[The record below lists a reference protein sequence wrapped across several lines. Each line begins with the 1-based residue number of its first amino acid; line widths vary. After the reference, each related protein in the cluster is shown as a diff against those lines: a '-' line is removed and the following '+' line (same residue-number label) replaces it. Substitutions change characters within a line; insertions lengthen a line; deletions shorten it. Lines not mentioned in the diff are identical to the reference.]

1 MLGDIDKGK
10 LPVHIAIIMDGNG
23 RWAQKKG
30 LPRVMGHKAGM
41 EALKKTVKSC
51 SDLGIKILTVYAF
64 STENWN
70 RPQDEVNYL
79 MDLLVE
85 YMRKEVNALHKNK
98 VKIKLL
104 GEADILP
111 GQTRT
116 EIEEAIELTKNNEGL
131 QFNIALNY
139 GGRAEILRACKSLI
153 KDLRAG
159 NLDTDS
165 VDEKVFSSY
174 LYTSNDPDPD
184 LIIRTSGEQR
194 ISNFLLWQGAYSE
207 LLFVDQLWPDFDEAA
222 LDLAILSYTQRQRRF
237 GKTSDQIGLNADP
250 IHVS

>member
-51 SDLGIKILTVYAF
+51 SNLGIKILTVYAF

-85 YMRKEVNALHKNK
+85 YMRREVNALHKNK
-98 VKIKLL
+98 VKIKIL
-104 GEADILP
+104 GEVDMLP
-111 GQTRT
+111 DQTRT

-139 GGRAEILRACKSLI
+139 GGRAEILRACRNLI
-153 KDLRAG
+153 KDLEAG
-159 NLDTDS
+159 NLDMDS
-165 VDEKVFSSY
+165 ADEKVFSNY

-207 LLFVDQLWPDFDEAA
+207 LLFVDQLWPDFDEAV
-222 LDLAILSYTQRQRRF
+222 LHSAILEYKNRSRRF
-237 GKTSDQIGLNADP
+237 GALK
-250 IHVS
+250 

>member
-1 MLGDIDKGK
+1 MLVDIDKGK

-104 GEADILP
+104 GEVDMLP
-111 GQTRT
+111 DQTRT

-139 GGRAEILRACKSLI
+139 GGRAEILRACRNLI
-153 KDLRAG
+153 KDLEAG
-159 NLDTDS
+159 NLDMDS
-165 VDEKVFSSY
+165 ADEKVFSSY

-207 LLFVDQLWPDFDEAA
+207 LLFVDRLWPDFDEAV
-222 LDLAILSYTQRQRRF
+222 LHSAILEYQNRNRRF
-237 GKTSDQIGLNADP
+237 GALK
-250 IHVS
+250 

>member
-98 VKIKLL
+98 VKIKIL
-104 GEADILP
+104 GEVDMLP
-111 GQTRT
+111 DQTRT

-139 GGRAEILRACKSLI
+139 GGRAEILRACKNLI
-153 KDLRAG
+153 KDLEAG
-159 NLDTDS
+159 NLDMDS
-165 VDEKVFSSY
+165 ADEKVFSNY

-207 LLFVDQLWPDFDEAA
+207 LLFVDRLWPDFDEAV
-222 LDLAILSYTQRQRRF
+222 LHSAILEYQNRNRRF
-237 GKTSDQIGLNADP
+237 GALK
-250 IHVS
+250 

>member
-85 YMRKEVNALHKNK
+85 YMRREVNALHKNK

-104 GEADILP
+104 GEVDMLP
-111 GQTRT
+111 DQTRT

-139 GGRAEILRACKSLI
+139 GGRAEILRACRNLI
-153 KDLRAG
+153 KDLEAG
-159 NLDTDS
+159 NLDMDS
-165 VDEKVFSSY
+165 ADEKVFSNY

-207 LLFVDQLWPDFDEAA
+207 LLFVDQLWPDFDETV
-222 LDLAILSYTQRQRRF
+222 LHCAILEYKNRSRRF
-237 GKTSDQIGLNADP
+237 GALK
-250 IHVS
+250 

>member
-85 YMRKEVNALHKNK
+85 YMRREVNALHKNK
-98 VKIKLL
+98 VKIKIL
-104 GEADILP
+104 GEVDMLP
-111 GQTRT
+111 DQTRT

-139 GGRAEILRACKSLI
+139 GGRAEILRACRNLI
-153 KDLRAG
+153 KDLEAG
-159 NLDTDS
+159 NLDMDS
-165 VDEKVFSSY
+165 ADEKVFSSY

-207 LLFVDQLWPDFDEAA
+207 LLFVDRLWPDFDEAV
-222 LDLAILSYTQRQRRF
+222 LHSAILEYQNRNRRF
-237 GKTSDQIGLNADP
+237 GALK
-250 IHVS
+250 

>member
-85 YMRKEVNALHKNK
+85 YMRREVNALHKNK

-104 GEADILP
+104 GEVDMLP
-111 GQTRT
+111 DQTRT

-139 GGRAEILRACKSLI
+139 GGRAEILRACRNLI
-153 KDLRAG
+153 KDLEAG
-159 NLDTDS
+159 NLDMDS
-165 VDEKVFSSY
+165 ADEKVFSNY

-207 LLFVDQLWPDFDEAA
+207 LLFVDRLWPDFDEAV
-222 LDLAILSYTQRQRRF
+222 LHSAILEYQNRNRRF
-237 GKTSDQIGLNADP
+237 GALK
-250 IHVS
+250 

>member
-85 YMRKEVNALHKNK
+85 YMRREVNALHKNK

-104 GEADILP
+104 GEVDMLP
-111 GQTRT
+111 DQTRT

-139 GGRAEILRACKSLI
+139 GGRAEILRACRNLI
-153 KDLRAG
+153 KDLEAG
-159 NLDTDS
+159 NLDMDS
-165 VDEKVFSSY
+165 ADEKVFSSY

-207 LLFVDQLWPDFDEAA
+207 LLFVDQLWPDFDEAV
-222 LDLAILSYTQRQRRF
+222 LHSAILEYKNRSRRF
-237 GKTSDQIGLNADP
+237 GALK
-250 IHVS
+250 

>member
-104 GEADILP
+104 GEVDMLP
-111 GQTRT
+111 YQTRT

-139 GGRAEILRACKSLI
+139 GGRAEILRACRNLI
-153 KDLRAG
+153 KDLEAG
-159 NLDTDS
+159 NLDMDS
-165 VDEKVFSSY
+165 ADEKVFSSY

-207 LLFVDQLWPDFDEAA
+207 LLFVDRLWPDFDEAV
-222 LDLAILSYTQRQRRF
+222 LHSAILEYQNRNRRF
-237 GKTSDQIGLNADP
+237 GALK
-250 IHVS
+250 

>member
-85 YMRKEVNALHKNK
+85 YMRREVNALHKNK

-104 GEADILP
+104 GEVDMLP
-111 GQTRT
+111 DQTRT

-139 GGRAEILRACKSLI
+139 GGRAEILRACRNLI
-153 KDLRAG
+153 KDLEAG
-159 NLDTDS
+159 NLDMDS
-165 VDEKVFSSY
+165 ADEKVFSNY

-207 LLFVDQLWPDFDEAA
+207 LLFVDQLWPDFDEAV
-222 LDLAILSYTQRQRRF
+222 LHSAILEYKNRSRRF
-237 GKTSDQIGLNADP
+237 GALK
-250 IHVS
+250 